1 MQVKSKS
8 GRVFDLP
15 SDEENERIQAGIKA
29 DPDTYDVTDFSG
41 LKKIG
46 RPVSDNNIDR
56 VNIRLDKEITTYFKA
71 SGKGWQ
77 TRMNDALLEYVHSH

>member
-1 MQVKSKS
+1 MQVKSKA

-15 SDEENERIQAGIKA
+15 SDKEDVKIQAGIEA
-29 DPDTYDVTDFSG
+29 DQDTYEVTDFSR

-46 RPVSDNNIDR
+46 RPISDNTKDR

-71 SGKGWQ
+71 TGKGWQ